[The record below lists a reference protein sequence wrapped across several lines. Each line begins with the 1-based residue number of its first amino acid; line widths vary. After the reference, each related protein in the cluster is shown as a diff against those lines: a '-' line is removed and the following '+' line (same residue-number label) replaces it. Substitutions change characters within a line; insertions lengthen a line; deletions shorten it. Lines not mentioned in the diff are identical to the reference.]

1 MLANDDVK
9 GGKRISCPLSCGMV
23 FNEIRRCNHS
33 YLFDYALYDNNAIRD
48 ATGEEE
54 EINDCLRIRNQ
65 AAICKHLCPRE

>member
-1 MLANDDVK
+1 MLANDDGE

-33 YLFDYALYDNNAIRD
+33 YLFDYDLYDNNAILN

-54 EINDCLRIRNQ
+54 VRDCLRIRNQ
-65 AAICKHLCPRE
+65 TAICKYLCPRE